1 MFFFLDELNAMFFFL
16 NPIENPHNAF
26 ATTPRARQMSS
37 TKLSMSATASPK
49 SLVPSATSTS
59 TLSLSSGKNS
69 GSSSVRSSVRNVYE
83 QVN

>member
-1 MFFFLDELNAMFFFL
+1 MFFFSL